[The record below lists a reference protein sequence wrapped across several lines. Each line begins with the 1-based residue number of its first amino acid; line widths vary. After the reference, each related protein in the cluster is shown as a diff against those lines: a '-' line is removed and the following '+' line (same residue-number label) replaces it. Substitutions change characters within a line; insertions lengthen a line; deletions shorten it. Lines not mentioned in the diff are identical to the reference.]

1 MQRKLCRLPEQE
13 NNRLMIFFVKGMRM
27 SVHWKSVLPADRYL
41 VRLNGLLHDSDRKV
55 LSRLYQPLM
64 GAAAYSLYMTL
75 WGEADEDQLWGMP
88 STHHSL
94 MTEMQMNLKQIHDQR
109 KKLEGL
115 SLLKT
120 YVKEDKEAR
129 TFLYQVEPPLDP
141 GVFFRNDVL
150 SVYLYNRIGARKF
163 DSLKRQF
170 TFPAVN
176 RSEYRSITA
185 SFDEV
190 FTSVQHSELI
200 PNEEIATA
208 LQPEAGKDW
217 IERQS
222 SEGVAMSAGSFDF
235 DLLMTH
241 LSGLIVPK
249 EAITDN
255 VKDAIARLAF
265 VYNIEPLEMCKR
277 IERAYV
283 ERAGELEIEVLRKEV
298 EEWYAFENDHKLPS
312 LSFRV
317 QPVKYQT
324 MAGREPK
331 NEEEKIARAFETYS
345 PAELLEQIGG
355 GAKPALS
362 DLKVVEGVMFEQKL
376 PPGVVNV
383 LIDYVTTTN
392 DMKLSRNYVEKIA
405 GHWARKKVKTV
416 QEAMS
421 LARSEHQKYQN
432 WSQNRKSQGR
442 GTKVGGG
449 RKPKR
454 QEPLPKWMTD
464 QQKQTE
470 PDPEWESLR
479 KQLEQELKDL

>member
-1 MQRKLCRLPEQE
+1 
-13 NNRLMIFFVKGMRM
+13 M

-41 VRLNGLLHDSDRKV
+41 VRLKGLLHDHDRKV

-75 WGEADEDQLWGMP
+75 WGEADEDRLWGMP
-88 STHHSL
+88 STHYSL
-94 MTEMQMNLKQIHDQR
+94 MTEMQMNLNHIYDQR

-120 YVKEDKEAR
+120 FVKEDNEAR
-129 TFLYQVEPPLDP
+129 TFLYQLEPPLDP
-141 GVFFRNDVL
+141 GDFFQNDVL

-163 DSLKRQF
+163 NSLKKQF
-170 TFPAVN
+170 TSQSVN
-176 RSEYRSITA
+176 LSEYRSITA

-190 FTSVQHSELI
+190 FTSVKHSELI
-200 PNEEIATA
+200 PDEETSAALRPEQGNE
-208 LQPEAGKDW
+208 W
-217 IERQS
+217 IERQA
-222 SEGVAMSAGSFDF
+222 SEGVEMSDGSFDF

-249 EAITDN
+249 EAITGE

-283 ERAGELEIEVLRKEV
+283 ERAGKLEIGVLRKEV
-298 EEWYAFENDHKLPS
+298 EEWYAFENDNKLPS

-317 QPVKYQT
+317 QPLKYQT
-324 MAGREPK
+324 MAGREPQ

-362 DLKVVEGVMFEQKL
+362 DLKVVEGIMFEQKL

-392 DMKLSRNYVEKIA
+392 DMKLSRNYIEKIA

-416 QEAMS
+416 REAMN
-421 LARSEHQKYQN
+421 LARTEHQKYQN
-432 WSQNRKSQGR
+432 WSQAKKSRSKSGA
-442 GTKVGGG
+442 GS

-454 QEPLPKWMTD
+454 KEPLPKWMAD
-464 QQKQTE
+464 EQKQAK
-470 PDPEWESLR
+470 PDPEWDSLR